1 MVVRSNLHS
10 LPEWFG
16 WFLIILGI
24 FLVFPSLT
32 IMVESSNAEIW
43 QIKINNIGILYAFG
57 TLVWSFVTWILL
69 AIFVA
74 IGVDVVKNKDK
85 STPD

>member
-24 FLVFPSLT
+24 FLVFPALT

-43 QIKINNIGILYAFG
+43 QIKVNNIGILYAVG
-57 TLVWSFVTWILL
+57 TLVWSFVTWVLL

-85 STPD
+85 STPN

>member
-24 FLVFPSLT
+24 FLVFPALT
-32 IMVESSNAEIW
+32 IMAESSNAEIW
-43 QIKINNIGILYAFG
+43 QMKVNNMGVLYAFG
-57 TLVWSFVTWILL
+57 TLVWSFVTWVLL
-69 AIFVA
+69 AVFVA
-74 IGVDVVKNKDK
+74 IGIDTVRKRDK
-85 STPD
+85 STPT